1 MPHIV
6 IKMYPGR
13 TEQVKKELAEK
24 TRDFFVEEMSMD
36 PKYFSVEIE
45 EVEKDK
51 WQEKVIDNIIDKGLY
66 IEANY

>member
-24 TRDFFVEEMSMD
+24 TRDFFVKKMNMD

-45 EVEKDK
+45 EVEKEN
-51 WQEKVIDNIIDKGLY
+51 WQKKVIDNIEAKGLF
-66 IEANY
+66 IEADY